1 MSALLEVFY
10 DADVDAAS
18 GLAFDE
24 AMANECAARA
34 VPGAM
39 LRLYN
44 YKDNCVLVGRFQRIE
59 AEVDLAKAAALGVD
73 VNRRPTGGGAI
84 LMGSGQLG
92 VAFCVPAQRFV
103 SPRAGFYLFSQA
115 IVAAL
120 ASLGVEASLR
130 GKNDIEVSG
139 RKIAGLGFCLS
150 EGGLLFHASILVDI
164 DLQLMASL
172 LQIPLSKLSAY
183 GPGGISERI
192 TTLNRESGTSVAPG
206 SLQEAIVGAFES
218 TFDLF
223 AEDSQASEALKVR
236 AKALEHDKYT
246 TQGWLFDGGR
256 ATSGEFLADCRS
268 RLGTLRLVVASQGG
282 VIKSAVVTGDFNSES
297 TAFIALE
304 EALRWVPIEE
314 SLLER
319 SISDNGELVNLL
331 DPAELAKAICAS
343 HAASGSTSAG
353 PRRIGSCY
361 IPEEKIS

>member
-10 DADVDAAS
+10 DADVEAAA

-24 AMANECAARA
+24 AMAHECAARA

-39 LRLYN
+39 LRIYT

-59 AEVDLAKAAALGVD
+59 AEVDLAKVASLGIE

-92 VAFCVPAQRFV
+92 VAFCVPAERFA
-103 SPRAGFYLFSQA
+103 SPRAGFHLFSEA

-120 ASLGVEASLR
+120 GSLGIKASLR
-130 GKNDIEVSG
+130 GKNDVEVSG

-150 EGGLLFHASILVDI
+150 EGGLLFHASILADI
-164 DLQLMASL
+164 DLEMMASL

-183 GPGGISERI
+183 GPGGIAERI
-192 TTLNRESGTSVAPG
+192 TTLHREAG
-206 SLQEAIVGAFES
+206 SAVNLDLLREAIVGAFEA

-223 AEDSQASEALKVR
+223 SAESEPLESLTLR
-236 AKALEHDKYT
+236 AKALARDKYET
-246 TQGWLFDGGR
+246 EAWLFDGGR

-268 RLGTLRLVVASQGG
+268 RLGTLRLVVASQGA
-282 VIKSAVVTGDFNSES
+282 VIKSAVVTGDFNAEPK
-297 TAFIALE
+297 ALIALE

-314 SLLER
+314 SLLSR
-319 SISDNGELVNLL
+319 RIADNAELMNLL

-343 HAASGSTSAG
+343 HAASGNTTAG